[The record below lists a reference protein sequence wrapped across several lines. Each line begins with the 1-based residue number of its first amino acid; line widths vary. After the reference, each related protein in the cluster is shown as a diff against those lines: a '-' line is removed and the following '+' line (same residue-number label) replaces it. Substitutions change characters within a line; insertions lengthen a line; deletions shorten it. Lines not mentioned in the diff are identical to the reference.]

1 MMGVPLDQ
9 TRRRKLGVGILLTL
23 TACVGS
29 GIVAGPSE
37 LPAQSTSSGTHT
49 VLRFVSWKPDHPHVW
64 AEAIARFTKI
74 HPTISVEREI
84 APHSS
89 TAYHDLLSQKL
100 KNGDRTVDLFFM
112 DVIWIPE
119 FAAAGWALPIQ
130 QHFPAGEQE
139 KFIPATIKA
148 GTYKGNVYG
157 VPSRIDGGMLYYRKD
172 LLDAYEFHPP
182 ETWEDLARQAQV
194 ILNGEQEKNPAL
206 RGYSGQ
212 FKQYEGLVC
221 NMLEFIESNG
231 GQLVNEEQGKAALA
245 TPASLEAV
253 RFVRDRVMRH
263 LASQAVLMYQEP
275 ESLAAFVR
283 GNAVFHRNWPY
294 AWDVSNDP
302 TRSIIVGKVGVAP
315 LPRFSGGRSVSA
327 LGGWLYGISAYSEHP
342 EQAWQ
347 FISFLSGYDMQ
358 KYFAIHAGIAP
369 SRISLYADPAVLKAH
384 PFYRDQFR
392 VFQGTTPRPR
402 SPLYPAISHILQ
414 RYFSRALAFPAD
426 SDLHLEALGADR
438 QINLLL
444 DVTAGH

>member
-1 MMGVPLDQ
+1 
-9 TRRRKLGVGILLTL
+9 
-23 TACVGS
+23 
-29 GIVAGPSE
+29 
-37 LPAQSTSSGTHT
+37 
-49 VLRFVSWKPDHPHVW
+49 
-64 AEAIARFTKI
+64 
-74 HPTISVEREI
+74 
-84 APHSS
+84 
-89 TAYHDLLSQKL
+89 
-100 KNGDRTVDLFFM
+100 
-112 DVIWIPE
+112 
-119 FAAAGWALPIQ
+119 
-130 QHFPAGEQE
+130 
-139 KFIPATIKA
+139 
-148 GTYKGNVYG
+148 
-157 VPSRIDGGMLYYRKD
+157 
-172 LLDAYEFHPP
+172 
-182 ETWEDLARQAQV
+182 
-194 ILNGEQEKNPAL
+194 
-206 RGYSGQ
+206 
-212 FKQYEGLVC
+212 
-221 NMLEFIESNG
+221 
-231 GQLVNEEQGKAALA
+231 
-245 TPASLEAV
+245 
-253 RFVRDRVMRH
+253 MRH

-327 LGGWLYGISAYSEHP
+327 LGGWLYGLSAYSEHP